1 MEETVIPD
9 PAKAFWQNMEHQQVE
24 EIFTGDRSG
33 LALLCFGIEIP
44 ESDHTVFAF
53 QNILFL
59 DNTPVKI
66 SAEIN

>member
-1 MEETVIPD
+1 
-9 PAKAFWQNMEHQQVE
+9 MEHPQLE
-24 EIFTGDRSG
+24 EIFAGDRSG
-33 LALLCFGIEIP
+33 LVLLCFRMEIP

-59 DNTPVKI
+59 DNAPVKI